1 MPRDGSDTRARL
13 LREAARLLAGRGTH
27 QVTNREII
35 EAAGQKNTSAL
46 SYHFGDRGD
55 LLAAILSEAGPALD
69 EQRGR
74 IGGALDHRSSTSRIV
89 EALLVPYAGC
99 LLNEAG
105 RHYVQIVDQLRGQ
118 FDGSHSVAGVEEPH
132 LRRLLGLIDA
142 RPSSASAPVRRE
154 RMIAMVTLM
163 TAVVAERA
171 RTIEA
176 NGAPTLDHM
185 AFVDNLNAML
195 VGIIE
200 APALHLAVDTAA
212 S

>member
-13 LREAARLLAGRGTH
+13 LSEAARLLASGGAYQT
-27 QVTNREII
+27 TNREII

-46 SYHFGDRGD
+46 SYHFGNRGD
-55 LLAAILSEAGPALD
+55 LISAILRDVGPALD
-69 EQRGR
+69 EHRGR
-74 IGGALDHRSSTSRIV
+74 IGGDLDDRSPTSHIV
-89 EALLVPYAGC
+89 DALLTPYASS
-99 LLNEAG
+99 LLHEAG

-118 FDGSHSVAGVEEPH
+118 FVGYASVAGDGEPH
-132 LRRLLGLIDA
+132 LRRLLELIDA
-142 RPSSASAPVRRE
+142 RPRSLSPALRRE

-176 NGAPTLDHM
+176 QRSPTIDHGD
-185 AFVDNLNAML
+185 FVQNLSAML

-200 APALHLAVDTAA
+200 APLPNMALG
-212 S
+212 SSG